1 MAMNLAQTKAR
12 IKSVSATKKIT
23 KAMELV
29 ATAKLKTAKKINM
42 QITPYR
48 DEVLEIM
55 SYCAMNV
62 EDKSSI
68 FLTSPKDV
76 SRKLY
81 VIINSTLG
89 LCGGYNIN
97 MEKFASSLIDKQ
109 NADVILIG
117 NKGVSYFKSQNFHI
131 VQKFDLPSLTIK
143 ETLSKELVS
152 YILNLYGQGQYQT
165 VELLSTKFVNSLTF
179 VPSSIQLLP
188 LANLKNVKKM
198 NKTLLF
204 EPTPE
209 EVLDN
214 LIPFYLNTALK
225 ALILE
230 SMLCE
235 QASRRTAMETAND
248 NANELQDKL
257 LLEFNKSRQA
267 SITQEITEISSAAN
281 AKR

>member
-12 IKSVSATKKIT
+12 IKSVSSTKKIT
-23 KAMELV
+23 KAMQLV

-62 EDKSSI
+62 EDRSSI

-97 MEKFASSLIDKQ
+97 MEKFASSIIDKQ
-109 NADVILIG
+109 NADVILVG
-117 NKGVSYFKSQNFHI
+117 SKGVGYFNSQEFSVVH
-131 VQKFDLPSLTIK
+131 KFELPSLTIK
-143 ETLSKELVS
+143 ETLSKELAAS
-152 YILNLYGQGQYQT
+152 ILTLYEQGKYQS
-165 VELLSTKFVNSLTF
+165 VELLYTKFINSLTF
-179 VPSSIQLLP
+179 EPTSIQLLP
-188 LANLKNVKKM
+188 LANLKNAPKM
-198 NKTLLF
+198 NKALLF

-214 LIPFYLNTALK
+214 LIPFYLKTALK
-225 ALILE
+225 ALLLE

>member
-29 ATAKLKTAKKINM
+29 ATAKLKTAKRINM

-109 NADVILIG
+109 NADVILVG
-117 NKGVSYFKSQNFHI
+117 SKGVSYFNSQNFHI

-143 ETLSKELVS
+143 ETLSKELAS
-152 YILNLYGQGQYQT
+152 HILNLYEQGQYQS

-188 LANLKNVKKM
+188 LANLKNVTKM